1 MKTKREL
8 LKNILIAEEL
18 LKDIKEEFIEATKD
32 KGDEDIYLYYNT
44 RQINRNRITINDKLK
59 ELERYQW
66 KTTQRK

>member
-18 LKDIKEEFIEATKD
+18 LKDIREEFIEATKD
-32 KGDEDIYLYYNT
+32 KDEEEIYLDYNT

-59 ELERYQW
+59 ELERYQ
-66 KTTQRK
+66 

>member
-18 LKDIKEEFIEATKD
+18 LKDIKEEFIKDTKD
-32 KGDEDIYLYYNT
+32 KGDEEIYLNYNT

-59 ELERYQW
+59 ELERYQ
-66 KTTQRK
+66 

>member
-18 LKDIKEEFIEATKD
+18 LKDIKEEFIESTKD
-32 KGDEDIYLYYNT
+32 KGDEETRLYYNT

-59 ELERYQW
+59 ELERYQ
-66 KTTQRK
+66 

>member
-32 KGDEDIYLYYNT
+32 KGDEEIYLNYNT

-59 ELERYQW
+59 ELERYQ
-66 KTTQRK
+66 

>member
-32 KGDEDIYLYYNT
+32 KGDEETYLYYNT